1 MNRRRGLT
9 ATLCAIALSST
20 VGAALTAPI
29 WTPSTPAYATTS
41 TSSTN
46 VNSVNV
52 IAKLQPGVDIEAES
66 KRLGLLSYRAVL
78 RSRGIY
84 RLVVPLTERELLS
97 TDPKRSVIGRLSSDT
112 AFRYVEGDDVHG
124 PVSQR
129 VYASTAA
136 SGARPGIFLNLPT
149 GIAAPASSVT
159 VTAKLRPGT
168 DIAATSARLGLLGYR
183 TALWTRGI
191 FELVVPLQGREAQD
205 KDAARKVIERLKKD
219 QAFAWV
225 EGHETQGPGD
235 ERFHAWID
243 GTSEYVGS
251 NQNLWLAQPAA
262 NDIGLVQAHQ
272 RSLGEGVTVAVLDTG
287 VYAAHP
293 SLGGRVVGGYDYV
306 DDDVNPD
313 DPANGVDDDRDGRVD
328 EAAGHGTFVTGVV
341 TLVAP
346 KSRIWVARVLNSDGQ
361 GSAPIV
367 AEAIHDAT
375 TAGVGVINMSFGM
388 GSKINSPALAAAI
401 KEAKDAGVVLVAAAG
416 NDASRSPFFPAADSG
431 VISVGA
437 ARTGTRQLSSF
448 SNFGKWVDVVAPG
461 EYIVSTTPGGFSTWS
476 GTSAAAPFVSGQAA
490 LLRSVAP
497 REKGTKILEFIRTTS
512 RTLDR
517 PAVLAAGGGLIDLAA
532 SLDRVK

>member
-9 ATLCAIALSST
+9 ATLWAMALSST
-20 VGAALTAPI
+20 VGAATVPI

-46 VNSVNV
+46 VNS
-52 IAKLQPGVDIEAES
+52 
-66 KRLGLLSYRAVL
+66 
-78 RSRGIY
+78 
-84 RLVVPLTERELLS
+84 LV
-97 TDPKRSVIGRLSSDT
+97 
-112 AFRYVEGDDVHG
+112 
-124 PVSQR
+124 
-129 VYASTAA
+129 
-136 SGARPGIFLNLPT
+136 
-149 GIAAPASSVT
+149 AAPGSSVK

-168 DIAATSARLGLLGYR
+168 DMAATSARLGLSGYR
-183 TALWTRGI
+183 TVLRTRGI

-219 QAFAWV
+219 QAFVWV
-225 EGHETQGPGD
+225 EGDETQGPGD
-235 ERFHAWID
+235 ERFYAWID
-243 GTSEYVGS
+243 GTSQYVGS
-251 NQNLWLAQPAA
+251 DQNLWLTQPAG

-287 VYAAHP
+287 VDAAHP

-306 DDDVNPD
+306 DDDANPD
-313 DPANGVDDDRDGRVD
+313 DPANGVDEDGDGRID

-361 GSAPIV
+361 GSAPVV
-367 AEAIHDAT
+367 AEAIRDAT
-375 TAGVGVINMSFGM
+375 AAGVGVINMSFGM

-401 KEAKDAGVVLVAAAG
+401 KEAREAGVLLVAAAG

-461 EYIVSTTPGGFSTWS
+461 EDIVSTTPGGFSTWS

-497 REKGTKILEFIRTTS
+497 REKGTKILEFIRATS
-512 RTLDR
+512 RKLDR
-517 PAVLAAGGGLIDLAA
+517 PAELAAGGGLIDIAA